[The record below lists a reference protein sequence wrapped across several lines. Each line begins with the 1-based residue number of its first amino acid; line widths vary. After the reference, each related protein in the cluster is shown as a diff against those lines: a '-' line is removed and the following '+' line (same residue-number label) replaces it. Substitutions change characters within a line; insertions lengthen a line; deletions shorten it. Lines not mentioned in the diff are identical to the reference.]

1 MLSFADFCPISVL
14 GFPLQTLKR
23 QTVQATSVLPSSA
36 PRCRAGKVCSDLSF
50 GSHQLSDPHTLI
62 LRNKEPKVSF
72 HPPTHSPACHVF
84 VEQIPDPYF
93 LYIDSPS
100 CHIYIFSMQ
109 MSTAQK
115 CHCPLLP
122 SCAWSYLV
130 NIMTMGFPVTRQKI
144 QGQEQRPRLEVG
156 VPNPKRIS
164 PALPTGK
171 FQHPYIFH
179 KCT

>member
-100 CHIYIFSMQ
+100 CHIYIFFNANEYCS
-109 MSTAQK
+109 
-115 CHCPLLP
+115 
-122 SCAWSYLV
+122 
-130 NIMTMGFPVTRQKI
+130 
-144 QGQEQRPRLEVG
+144 EV
-156 VPNPKRIS
+156 S
-164 PALPTGK
+164 LPTPA
-171 FQHPYIFH
+171 FLCLVLSCQHNDDGIPSH
-179 KCT
+179 